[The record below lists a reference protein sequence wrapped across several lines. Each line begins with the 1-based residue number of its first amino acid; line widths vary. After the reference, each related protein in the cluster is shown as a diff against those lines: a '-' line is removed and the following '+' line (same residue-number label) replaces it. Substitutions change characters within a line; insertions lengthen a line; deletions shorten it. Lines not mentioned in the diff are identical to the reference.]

1 MYKNRSAVVLLAA
14 VLAIPSTSAAAVQLP
29 QASPAA
35 SVTQKVGT
43 TDLTLAYHRPAVKGR
58 AIWGALVP
66 WGEVW
71 RLGANEATTLTVSDP
86 VKIAGQD
93 VAAGTYALFAIPGA
107 ERWTFILSRKAKQW
121 GAFSYD
127 AKDDLARFE
136 AKVGPAPHT
145 EWMTFSIDPAGDGAA
160 EVALAWE
167 KVRLSFPVT
176 VDVPAIVWRDLDA
189 ALAAAKPEDGDLFLQ
204 AARYARE
211 RGQRLAEAMTWIDR
225 SIAARET
232 WWNLE
237 TKADLLQDAGRTA
250 EALPLLERALAL
262 SREKTPAGYQ
272 QGLEKKLADYRKSS
286 AG

>member
-1 MYKNRSAVVLLAA
+1 MQKHRSAAALLAA
-14 VLAIPSTSAAAVQLP
+14 VLAFPSAAAAAVQLP
-29 QASPAA
+29 QASPGA

-43 TDLTLAYHRPAVKGR
+43 TDLTLAYHRPAAKGR

-86 VKIAGQD
+86 VKIAGND
-93 VAAGTYALFAIPGA
+93 VPAGTYALFAIPGA

-127 AKDDLARFE
+127 AKDDVARFE
-136 AKVGPAPHT
+136 AKASPAPHT
-145 EWMTFSIDPAGDGAA
+145 EWMTFSIDPVGDGAA
-160 EVALAWE
+160 EVTLAWE
-167 KVRLSFPVT
+167 KVRVSFPVT
-176 VDVPAIVWRDLDA
+176 VEVPTIVWRDLDA

-237 TKADLLQDAGRTA
+237 TNADLLQDAGRTA

>member
-1 MYKNRSAVVLLAA
+1 MNRNRGAAALLAA
-14 VLAIPSTSAAAVQLP
+14 VLVCPAASAAAVQLP

-86 VKIAGQD
+86 VKIAGMD
-93 VAAGTYALFAIPGA
+93 VPAGTYALFAIPGA

-136 AKVGPAPHT
+136 AKPGPAPHT
-145 EWMTFSIDPAGDGAA
+145 EWMTFSIDPAADGAA
-160 EVALAWE
+160 EVTLAWE

-176 VDVPAIVWRDLDA
+176 VDVPSIVWRDLDA

-211 RGQRLAEAMTWIDR
+211 RGQRLAEAMVWIDR

>member
-1 MYKNRSAVVLLAA
+1 MNRNRSAAVLFAA
-14 VLAIPSTSAAAVQLP
+14 VLGFPSAAAAAVQLP

-43 TDLTLAYHRPAVKGR
+43 TDLTLSYHRPAVKGR
-58 AIWGALVP
+58 AIWGGLVP

-86 VKIAGQD
+86 VKIAGKD
-93 VAAGTYALFAIPGA
+93 VPAGTYALFAIPGA

-136 AKVGPAPHT
+136 AKAGPAPHT

-160 EVALAWE
+160 EVTLAWE

-176 VDVPAIVWRDLDA
+176 VDVPSIVWRDLDA

-211 RGQRLAEAMTWIDR
+211 RGQRLAEAMAWIDR

-250 EALPLLERALAL
+250 EALALLERALAL

>member
-1 MYKNRSAVVLLAA
+1 MRPKSAILVLLALASIPA
-14 VLAIPSTSAAAVQLP
+14 VVAAAVQLP

-35 SVTQKVGT
+35 SITQAVGT

-66 WGEVW
+66 LGEVW
-71 RLGANEATTLTVSDP
+71 RLGANEATTLTVTDP
-86 VKIAGQD
+86 VKIAGKE

-136 AKVGPAPHT
+136 AKVAPAPHT
-145 EWMTFSIDPAGDGAA
+145 EWMTFSIDPAGEGAA
-160 EVALAWE
+160 EVSLAWE

-250 EALPLLERALAL
+250 EALSFLERALAL

-272 QGLEKKLADYRKSS
+272 QGLEKKLADYRKS

>member
-145 EWMTFSIDPAGDGAA
+145 ERMTFSIDPAGDGAA

>member
-1 MYKNRSAVVLLAA
+1 MTQNRSAVLLAA
-14 VLAIPSTSAAAVQLP
+14 VLAFPTASVAAVQLP

-66 WGEVW
+66 WAEVW
-71 RLGANEATTLTVSDP
+71 RLGANEATTLTVTDP
-86 VKIAGQD
+86 VKIAGKD
-93 VAAGTYALFAIPGA
+93 VPAGTYALFAVPGA

-127 AKDDLARFE
+127 AKDDLARFD
-136 AKVGPAPHT
+136 AKASPAPHS

-160 EVALAWE
+160 EVSLAWA

-176 VDVPAIVWRDLDA
+176 VDVPSIVWRDLDA
-189 ALAAAKPEDGDLFLQ
+189 ALAGAKAEDGDLFLQ

-262 SREKTPAGYQ
+262 SREKTPDGYQ